1 MIHESRYQQFRT
13 TSCRYKSQFRSIQS
27 GEVVFKGP
35 TMRCCSGS
43 GGRGI

>member
-27 GEVVFKGP
+27 GEVVFKGLDDAVLL
-35 TMRCCSGS
+35 REW
-43 GGRGI
+43 GRGI